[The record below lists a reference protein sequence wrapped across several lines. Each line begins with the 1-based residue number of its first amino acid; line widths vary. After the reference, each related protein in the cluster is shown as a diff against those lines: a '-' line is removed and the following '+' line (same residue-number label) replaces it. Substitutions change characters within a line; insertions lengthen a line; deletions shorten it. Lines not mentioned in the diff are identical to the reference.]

1 MNGPRPPRALTVA
14 GSDSGGG
21 AGIEADLKTFAAH
34 GVWGLCAITAV
45 TAQNTLGVQAAEVL
59 APALVEAQIESVASD
74 IGVDALKTGM
84 LGNAAVVRAV
94 AAAVRRL
101 GLRPL
106 VVDPV
111 AVASTGAALLAPDGF
126 EALRADLVP
135 LADLVTPN
143 MAEAAAL
150 TGLESV
156 DDRAGMVASARAL
169 VDLGA
174 RAVLVTGGH
183 LPGPV
188 AADLL
193 LEAGGAP
200 VWLEGPRLEGRHNH
214 GTGCVLSAAL
224 AARLARGE
232 ALPEALD
239 GAKAF
244 VTRAIAAGLDL
255 GGGVGP
261 VNPQGPA

>member
-1 MNGPRPPRALTVA
+1 MTSSRPPRALTIA

-21 AGIEADLKTFAAH
+21 AGIQADLKTFAAH
-34 GVWGLCAITAV
+34 GVWGLCAVTGV
-45 TAQNTLGVQAAEVL
+45 TAQNTLGVQAAQVL
-59 APALVEAQIESVASD
+59 DPAMVAAQIDSVAGD
-74 IGVDALKTGM
+74 IGIDATKTGM
-84 LGNAAVVRAV
+84 LGNAAVVAIV

-101 GLRPL
+101 GLSPL

-111 AVASTGAALLAPDGF
+111 AVASSGAALLAPDGF
-126 EALRADLVP
+126 EALRTDLLP

-150 TGLESV
+150 AGMDGV
-156 DDRAGMVASARAL
+156 DDRAGMEEAARRL
-169 VDLGA
+169 VGRGA

-193 LEAGGAP
+193 LEAGREP
-200 VWLEGPRLEGRHNH
+200 VWLEAERLEGRHNH

-232 ALPEALD
+232 TLATALE

-244 VTRAIAAGLDL
+244 VTRAIASGVEI
-255 GGGVGP
+255 GRGVGP